1 MIQKHRILIIVAI
14 GFVLTASLLAA
25 TSPSPKIRRHAMR
38 MNAENH
44 LNSVSFVIST
54 NATASR
60 QSQTP

>member
-1 MIQKHRILIIVAI
+1 MKLKHRILIIVAI
-14 GFVLTASLLAA
+14 GFVLAASLLVA

-38 MNAENH
+38 IGGENH
-44 LNSVSFVIST
+44 LGSVSVTIST